1 MIVLEILTAF
11 FLLVGAILAL
21 LAAVG
26 MVRLPDTFLRMQA
39 SAKASTL
46 GLACLLVGAAFQLT
60 DVSSIIRLG
69 AIAAFVMLTAPLSA
83 HVVAR
88 ATLRRGTR
96 LWSGSVLNEYEYE
109 PESALERA
117 SSPPSTA
124 PHSAGSESTDS
135 ESSAPGSLHPPPAPR
150 PSSPPAAPDARTNA
164 GSPHEPTS
172 KTDPAPPAP
181 EGGPPSSQR
190 SALAPALAEE
200 SLEETATSD
209 PPSAP
214 ERP

>member
-88 ATLRRGTR
+88 ATLRRGTQ

-109 PESALERA
+109 PATDHA
-117 SSPPSTA
+117 SSPSAPSSSA
-124 PHSAGSESTDS
+124 PSSTDS
-135 ESSAPGSLHPPPAPR
+135 ESSAPGSLAPPPAPR
-150 PSSPPAAPDARTNA
+150 PSSPPSAAPSARPEA
-164 GSPHEPTS
+164 SASHEPAS
-172 KTDPAPPAP
+172 KPDPAPPAP

-214 ERP
+214 GRP

>member
-109 PESALERA
+109 PASAPERA
-117 SSPPSTA
+117 SS

-150 PSSPPAAPDARTNA
+150 PSSPPSAAPDARKDA
-164 GSPHEPTS
+164 GSPQEPTS

>member
-1 MIVLEILTAF
+1 MILSEILTAF

-109 PESALERA
+109 PASAPERA
-117 SSPPSTA
+117 SS

-172 KTDPAPPAP
+172 TTDPAPPAP